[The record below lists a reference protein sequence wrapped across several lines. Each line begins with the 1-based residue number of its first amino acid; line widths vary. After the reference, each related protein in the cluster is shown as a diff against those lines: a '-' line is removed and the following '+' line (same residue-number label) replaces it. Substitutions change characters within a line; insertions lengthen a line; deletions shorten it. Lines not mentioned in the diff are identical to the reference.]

1 MISVIL
7 AIAYLLRLISDRARQ
22 GLGEGPRENDRDL
35 SGYSS
40 DDEESNQS
48 QERFD
53 LKDNERPA
61 ASYHR
66 SPITKPVSQGGY
78 SRGYQ
83 TYLETSATS
92 KLEQADGWLSDDGT
106 TTSTSTAEIEQG
118 AYRRLTLAAVTAA
131 DDSDLYEDFKSLWA
145 KNQKQLTPKLRT
157 TLYSIFR
164 QRPDVYAFLLHCA
177 RKSSTRQSITKLVLS
192 EFLQYKKT
200 THEKDSIPQ
209 PQLEHQLEA
218 LQICTRSHPIIFHD
232 MCSIFDLNS
241 APHSNKMQL
250 IKTLLRTNGKHKEV
264 SCKYAF
270 NPFSLYLL

>member
-1 MISVIL
+1 MIGIIL
-7 AIAYLLRLISDRARQ
+7 AIAYLLRLISGRARQ
-22 GLGEGPRENDRDL
+22 ERPLDDQDL

-40 DDEESNQS
+40 DDERS
-48 QERFD
+48 QEKSD
-53 LKDNERPA
+53 LEDNEQQFTSHQPV
-61 ASYHR
+61 
-66 SPITKPVSQGGY
+66 TNPVSQGGY

-83 TYLETSATS
+83 TYLETSAKS
-92 KLEQADGWLSDDGT
+92 KLEQADGWLSDDGA

-118 AYRRLTLAAVTAA
+118 AYRRLTLAAVTTA
-131 DDSDLYEDFKSLWA
+131 DDADLYEDFKALWA
-145 KNQKQLTPKLRT
+145 KNQKQLDPKLRT

-164 QRPDVYAFLLHCA
+164 QRPDIYAFLLHCA

-200 THEKDSIPQ
+200 TPEKESIPQ

-232 MCSIFDLNS
+232 MCSIFDLDS

-250 IKTLLRTNGKHKEV
+250 IKTLLRTSGKHKEV
-264 SCKYAF
+264 S
-270 NPFSLYLL
+270 SL

>member
-7 AIAYLLRLISDRARQ
+7 AIAYFLRLISGRARQ
-22 GLGEGPRENDRDL
+22 EFGEGPRDNDQDL

-53 LKDNERPA
+53 LQQPST
-61 ASYHR
+61 SYHQ

-83 TYLETSATS
+83 TYLETSSTT

-145 KNQKQLTPKLRT
+145 KNKKQLNPKLRA

-164 QRPDVYAFLLHCA
+164 QRPDIYAFLLHSA

-200 THEKDSIPQ
+200 THEKDLIPQ

-232 MCSIFDLNS
+232 ICSIFDLDS
-241 APHSNKMQL
+241 SPHSNKMQL

-264 SCKYAF
+264 SLLQIF
-270 NPFSLYLL
+270 FSH